1 MIFTTSCTRK
11 DLTRFLKS
19 LELMQVKAQ
28 YDMELSEFAGTNQEV
43 AMYSAIV
50 EAVKPL
56 RCRILD
62 AIRYLEKENNHDN

>member
-1 MIFTTSCTRK
+1 MIFTTSCTRR

-28 YDMELSEFAGTNQEV
+28 YDMELSEFAGTSQEV

-56 RCRILD
+56 KYRILD
-62 AIRYLEKENNHDN
+62 AIRYLGQEQ

>member
-1 MIFTTSCTRK
+1 MILVTSCTHE
-11 DLTRFLKS
+11 DLTRFCKS
-19 LELMQVKAQ
+19 LELMQAKAQ
-28 YDMELSEFAGTNQEV
+28 YDMELSEFVGTRQEV

-56 RCRILD
+56 KYRILD